1 MIRVTRL
8 DGSEFY
14 INAEFI
20 ITVESTP
27 DTHIVMVN
35 GPSYVVTEPDE
46 EVVSR
51 ILEYRRGAY
60 GPTGAYG
67 RLKVAEG

>member
-1 MIRVTRL
+1 MIQVTRL

-51 ILEYRRGAY
+51 ILDYRRGAY
-60 GPTGAYG
+60 GSAGAYG
-67 RLKVAEG
+67 RLKAAEG